1 MNRDVPGRVMVLTHV
16 LGGGTGI
23 QIRGIYG
30 GAVLSG
36 WEREVVVLG
45 PGTEPA
51 PEGASLTRLPALA
64 EFGPYPLGQARAFLA
79 LRRHVR
85 EWRPDVLH
93 TYFFWPVLFGRLL
106 KAAGDVDHVLENRE
120 DEGFNWGRHEYAWL
134 RLTRFLPDNVVCV
147 SESVRQ
153 CVEDREGL
161 TSERVEVIHNGV
173 PEPVEV
179 SAERVAAVRRELGI
193 GADRP
198 VIGMVANM
206 NRPVKGVRYFL
217 DAARKVLSEE
227 PRTVFLLVGGGEEE
241 NRHRRRVEEL
251 GITESVIF
259 AGFREDVAPFY
270 ELMDVSVLS
279 SLSEGLSITLL
290 ESMSRGLPVVV
301 TRVGG
306 NPEVVIDGRTGHLVP
321 PRDPSAMATRIVEL
335 IRDAELRER
344 MGERARRRIESEF
357 TLGATAAEYGRLLE
371 TLVT

>member
-1 MNRDVPGRVMVLTHV
+1 MMVLTQV

-30 GAVLSG
+30 DGALSD

-93 TYFFWPVLFGRLL
+93 SYFFWPVLFGRLL
-106 KAAGDVDHVLENRE
+106 RAAGDVDQVLENRE

-134 RLTRFLPDNVVCV
+134 RLTRSLPDRVVCV
-147 SESVRQ
+147 SKSVRRH
-153 CVEDREGL
+153 VREREGL
-161 TSERVEVIHNGV
+161 APGRLEVIHNGV
-173 PEPVEV
+173 PEPAEV
-179 SAERVAAVRRELGI
+179 APGRVAAVRRELGI
-193 GADRP
+193 GAGRP

-217 DAARKVLSEE
+217 EAAERVLSEE
-227 PRTVFLLVGGGEEE
+227 PRALFLLVGGGEEE
-241 NRHRRRVEEL
+241 ARHRRRVEEL
-251 GITESVIF
+251 GIAESVFF

-306 NPEVVIDGRTGHLVP
+306 NPEVVLDGRTGYLVP
-321 PRDPSAMATRIVEL
+321 PRDPPSMAGRIVEL
-335 IRDAELRER
+335 IQDSELREQ
-344 MGERARRRIESEF
+344 MGARARRRIESEF
-357 TLGATAAEYGRLLE
+357 SLAATGAEYEHLLE
-371 TLVT
+371 ALIA